1 MNDADLLAKLKALES
16 ESIGFGN
23 GTLQTIR
30 ARALSRYLCEPQGDE
45 IDGRSQVVSTDLRD
59 TVEWVVPQWLRVC
72 MAGDKIVEFQPI
84 GPDDEQQA
92 QVETEFVNHV
102 ILERNDALTVMATWA
117 RDALISKNGYVKAYW
132 LEKSDIR
139 VESYKGQTDDALA
152 LLMQDPE
159 VEVVEQT
166 DYQAQFGP
174 MPVMLHDVRLRRTY
188 PCGHVKIE
196 NVPPEELAVHISCRN
211 MDLQDAVYVRHKTQ
225 KTLSEIRQMGFEVD
239 DDIADDAESED
250 EISDIRDR
258 FDDDDDSASVKR
270 VWLTEEW
277 FRLDFDGDGI
287 AELRRVVRI
296 GRMILANEDCDLIP
310 VACIT
315 PIVFPHRHVG
325 LGFDDLLEQ
334 QHAVKTALMRQALDN
349 LYLTNNSRMAANV
362 DDVNIDDLLT
372 SRPGGIVRV
381 RGNPGDKLMPL
392 VTPPTFTSA
401 LEGVQWVDTWKEN
414 STGVSA
420 YYQGMNADALN
431 KTATGINQIMTASQ
445 QRIEAVIRTFANGF
459 RDLAYIVHALTLKN
473 STAAER
479 VKLNQQ
485 WHTID
490 PREWVKRTN
499 LRVTVGLG
507 TGSRDVRVQQ
517 LGMVWQ
523 MQMAA
528 LPAGIAKPHNLYETG
543 KRLVNEL
550 GYRNADAFWSDP
562 TKMPPQPPQPSP
574 EQIKAQTAMQL
585 KQMELQADA
594 QRFQAET
601 ELRLREIQM
610 QAEAKLRE
618 QQSSLT
624 LQATND
630 ERDAQREAINKHVE
644 AQLQTAAQEQQRL
657 LAEMKIAMDKYA
669 ADLDAQTKLQ
679 VEAMRQQAQTP
690 EAPDMSSLTQKMH
703 EMEAMMAAP
712 AEIVRGAD
720 GKAVGVKKGNVVR
733 RISRGQDGRAI
744 GLQ

>member
-1 MNDADLLAKLKALES
+1 MNDAELLAKLRAMEA
-16 ESIGFGN
+16 ESIGFGS
-23 GTLQTIR
+23 GTLQGVR

-45 IDGRSQVVSTDLRD
+45 IEGRSQVVSTDLRD

-72 MAGDKIVEFQPI
+72 MAGDKIVEFQPV
-84 GPDDEQQA
+84 GPDDEEQA
-92 QVETEFVNHV
+92 EIETEYVNHV

-132 LEKSDIR
+132 LEKSDVR

-152 LLMQDPE
+152 ILTQDPE
-159 VEVVEQT
+159 VQVVEQT

-174 MPVMLHDVRLRRTY
+174 VPVMLHDVRVRRNY

-196 NVPPEELAVHISCRN
+196 NVPPEELAVHVSCRGL
-211 MDLQDAVYVRHKTQ
+211 DLQEAVYVRHKTE

-239 DDIADDAESED
+239 DDITDDSETDD
-250 EISDIRDR
+250 EITEIRDR
-258 FDDDDDSASVKR
+258 FDEDEGDSVKR

-277 FRLDFDGDGI
+277 FRLDFDGDGV

-296 GRMILANEDCDLIP
+296 GSRILANEDCDLIP

-334 QHAVKTALMRQALDN
+334 QLAVKTALMRQALDN

-392 VTPPTFTSA
+392 VTPPTFTAA
-401 LEGVQWVDTWKEN
+401 LEGVQWVDAWKEN

-431 KTATGINQIMTASQ
+431 KTASGINQIMSASQ

-473 STAAER
+473 ATAAER

-490 PREWVKRTN
+490 PREWVKRSN

-507 TGSRDVRVQQ
+507 TGSKDIRVQQ

-528 LPAGIAKPHNLYETG
+528 MPTGIARPENMFETG
-543 KRLVNEL
+543 KRLVNEM

-562 TKMPPQPPQPSP
+562 TKMPPQPPQPNP

-630 ERDAQREAINKHVE
+630 ERDAQREAINKQVE
-644 AQLQTAAQEQQRL
+644 AQLQVAAQEQQRV
-657 LAEMKIAMDKYA
+657 LAEMKMAMDKYS

-679 VEAMRQQAQTP
+679 IESMRQQGQEPQEMDMTP
-690 EAPDMSSLTQKMH
+690 LMSKFDEL
-703 EMEAMMAAP
+703 AAWISSP
-712 AEIVRGAD
+712 AEIVRGP
-720 GKAVGVKKGNVVR
+720 
-733 RISRGQDGRAI
+733 DGRAI
-744 GLQ
+744 GIKKGGAVKAIQRGPDGRAIGVQ

>member
-16 ESIGFGN
+16 ESIGFGS

-45 IDGRSQVVSTDLRD
+45 IEGRSQVVSTDLRD

-84 GPDDEQQA
+84 GPDDEKQA
-92 QVETEFVNHV
+92 EVETEFINHV

-132 LEKSDIR
+132 LEKQDVR

-152 LLMQDPE
+152 VLTQDSE

-174 MPVMLHDVRLRRTY
+174 MPVTLHDVRVRRTY

-196 NVPPEELAVHISCRN
+196 NVPPEELAVHVSCRN
-211 MDLQDAVYVRHKTQ
+211 MDLQDACYVRHKTE

-239 DDIADDAESED
+239 DDIADDAEMDD
-250 EISDIRDR
+250 EITEIRDR
-258 FDDDDDSASVKR
+258 FDEDDGDSVKR

-296 GRMILANEDCDLIP
+296 GSHILANEDCDLIP

-392 VTPPTFTSA
+392 VTPPTFTAA
-401 LEGVQWVDTWKEN
+401 LDGVQWVDTWKEN

-431 KTATGINQIMTASQ
+431 KTASGINQIMTASQ

-473 STAAER
+473 ATAAER

-507 TGSRDVRVQQ
+507 TGSKDIRVQQ

-528 LPAGIAKPHNLYETG
+528 MPTGIARPENMYETG

-562 TKMPPQPPQPSP
+562 SKMPPQPPQPSP
-574 EQIKAQTAMQL
+574 DQIKAQTAMQI

-630 ERDAQREAINKHVE
+630 ERDAQREAINKQVE
-644 AQLQTAAQEQQRL
+644 AQLQAAAQEQQRL
-657 LAEMKIAMDKYA
+657 LAEMKLAMDKYS

-679 VEAMRQQAQTP
+679 IESMRQESQQA
-690 EAPDMSSLTQKMH
+690 EAVDMSPVMAKMD
-703 EMEAMMAAP
+703 ELAKWMTSP
-712 AEIVRGAD
+712 AEIVRGP
-720 GKAVGVKKGNVVR
+720 
-733 RISRGQDGRAI
+733 DGRAI
-744 GLQ
+744 GIKKGGAVRAIQRGPDGRPVGVQ